1 MMSEFV
7 VYRCSSIS
15 LLECFVLVS
24 LFGFDVLKLRSV
36 VIGRSEFINIGR
48 EIGLGSG
55 CENDVGKAAFGAKSK
70 TISW

>member
-1 MMSEFV
+1 M
-7 VYRCSSIS
+7 
-15 LLECFVLVS
+15 
-24 LFGFDVLKLRSV
+24 LKLRSV